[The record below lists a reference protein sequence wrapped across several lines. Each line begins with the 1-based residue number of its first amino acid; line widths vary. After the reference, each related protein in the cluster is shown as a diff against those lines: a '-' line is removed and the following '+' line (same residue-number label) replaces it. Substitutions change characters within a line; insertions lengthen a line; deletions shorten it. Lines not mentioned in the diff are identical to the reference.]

1 MPFYLY
7 RYWNC
12 IINAAKAMQGHAIF
26 ISLEAEYS
34 EKSHK
39 APSSVNIIN
48 KQYLKYH
55 KLL

>member
-1 MPFYLY
+1 MPFYFY

-34 EKSHK
+34 EKLHK
-39 APSSVNIIN
+39 ATSSVNIIN
-48 KQYLKYH
+48 NQYMKYH